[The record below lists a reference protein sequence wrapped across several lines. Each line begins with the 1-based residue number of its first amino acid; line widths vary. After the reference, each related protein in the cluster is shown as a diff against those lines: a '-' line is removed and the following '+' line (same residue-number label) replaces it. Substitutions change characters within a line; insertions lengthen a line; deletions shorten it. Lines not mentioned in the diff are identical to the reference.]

1 MLDTNQTLFL
11 SSVRKGFYAK
21 DVRYGEVFDSN
32 FMDIVSTPDITFS
45 DCVKLSKEDTEQ
57 YIFLSEEAANERSTR
72 IY

>member
-11 SSVRKGFYAK
+11 SSVRKEFYSK

-32 FMDIVSTPDITFS
+32 FMDIISSPDITFS

-57 YIFLSEEAANERSTR
+57 YIFLNERAADASNAR
-72 IY
+72 LH